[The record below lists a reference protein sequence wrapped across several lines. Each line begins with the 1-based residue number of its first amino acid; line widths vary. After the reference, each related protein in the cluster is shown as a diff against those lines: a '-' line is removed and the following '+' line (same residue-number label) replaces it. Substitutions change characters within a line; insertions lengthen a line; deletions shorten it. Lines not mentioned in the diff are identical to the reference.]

1 MIIDASS
8 RLIYEKSNQKEVVNP
23 PGREYLEDCCFSQL
37 IKEINSGQLPLAGKK
52 KYMSIDLA
60 SDNDYKLALKTF
72 YELQILG
79 YIPIITN
86 SETNS
91 YLKNNSTVIRQF
103 IDSGALLQVN
113 VSSILGDHGKVIQ
126 KYAIKLCKKNLVHF
140 IKSDTH
146 NSIDK
151 IFLLKKAYK
160 YLQKKVSVEYV
171 QFLKENEKHLIKGTD
186 FHVPDLKNRKLK

>member
-8 RLIYEKSNQKEVVNP
+8 RLKYEKSNELNVEEP
-23 PGREYLEDCCFSQL
+23 PVLECFKDSDFNQL
-37 IKEINSGQLPLAGKK
+37 INAINSHQIQLADKN
-52 KYMSIDLA
+52 KYMPIDLA
-60 SDNDYKLALKTF
+60 SNNDYKLVSTTF

-79 YIPIITN
+79 YIPIVTN
-86 SETNS
+86 PEMNS
-91 YLKNNSTVIRQF
+91 RLKDNPTIIRQLV
-103 IDSGALLQVN
+103 DRGALVQVN
-113 VSSILGDHGKVIQ
+113 VSSVLGDHGKVIQ

-186 FHVPDLKNRKLK
+186 FHVPDSKNRKLK